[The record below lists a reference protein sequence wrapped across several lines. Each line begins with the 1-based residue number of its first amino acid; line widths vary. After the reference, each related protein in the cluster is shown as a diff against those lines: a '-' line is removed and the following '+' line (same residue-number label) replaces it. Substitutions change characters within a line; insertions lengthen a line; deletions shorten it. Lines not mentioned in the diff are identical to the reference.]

1 MGNRLY
7 TLHTLVVAGAL
18 ATLLICLAPSIH
30 ADAMDSYRIGPHG
43 QANVKYPSWF
53 KESFFDLPQD
63 LEDAHKQGKRGIIL
77 FLSQKACNHCQA
89 FIDTTFK
96 DPATQSRVR
105 KSYDVIGLDIFSD
118 LEVTDV
124 NGSVSAI
131 RDFAD
136 TKAARLTPTLL
147 FYGGDNEQ
155 QLKIV
160 GLYPPERFNQVLDYL
175 EGEHYKQE
183 KLGQYL
189 RRVTTTKKQLGIQ
202 VDSTLFNK
210 PLYNLDRSQQKTKR
224 PLLVLFENPGCN
236 ACSRFHERVLSDAE
250 IRKLMQ
256 NFDAVQLDASDNTTK
271 IKSPD
276 GASLTPR
283 QWAEALQLEY
293 DISVIFFDEEGKEV
307 HRIDSE
313 TGKDRMAGSLQY
325 VLEKAYQRHEQFLR
339 WRREN
344 AIKRQQGN

>member
-1 MGNRLY
+1 MGNRLN
-7 TLHTLVVAGAL
+7 TLVVAGAMV
-18 ATLLICLAPSIH
+18 TLLIFLAPSIH
-30 ADAMDSYRIGPHG
+30 ADVMDTYRIGPHG
-43 QANVKYPSWF
+43 QANVKYPLWF

-63 LEDAHKQGKRGIIL
+63 LEDARKQGKRGVIL

-96 DPATQSRVR
+96 DPATQARIR
-105 KSYDVIGLDIFSD
+105 KNYDVIGLDIFSD
-118 LEVTDV
+118 LELTDID
-124 NGSVSAI
+124 GSVSAI

-136 TKAARLTPTLL
+136 KQAARLTPTLL
-147 FYGGDNEQ
+147 FYGGNSEQ

-160 GLYPPERFNQVLDYL
+160 GLYPPEKFNQVLDYL

-189 RRVTTTKKQLGIQ
+189 RRVTTTKKQQGIQ
-202 VDSTLFNK
+202 VDSTLFSK
-210 PLYNLDRSQQKTKR
+210 PPYNLDRSKQKGKR
-224 PLLVLFENPGCN
+224 PLLVVFETPGCN
-236 ACSRFHERVLSDAE
+236 PCARFHDRVLSDAE
-250 IRKLMQ
+250 VRKLIQ
-256 NFDAVQLDASDNTTK
+256 SFEAVQLDASDNTTK
-271 IKSPD
+271 ITSPD
-276 GASLTPR
+276 GTSLTPR